1 VRAWGKYWGG
11 TGHEEEG
18 DDSPQQ
24 QGDMEVMRAGGAALP
39 LKGGGTPVE
48 GVRQSR
54 HLRHRGERSGQGEGV
69 MELTGRQRIE

>member
-1 VRAWGKYWGG
+1 
-11 TGHEEEG
+11 
-18 DDSPQQ
+18 
-24 QGDMEVMRAGGAALP
+24 MEVMRAGGAALP

-54 HLRHRGERSGQGEGV
+54 RLQHRGERSGQGEGA